1 MAGVSE
7 LVPAVGVTAACA
19 AIGVA
24 RASFYRQARPR
35 VRQEHL
41 VIDALMPGN
50 GPSGSARPSPSLR
63 HEGAVGERSEQIDP
77 ARVMGPGVGEP
88 PPAMNSAGPVPARV
102 HPRALSVAEQ
112 QAVLDVLHSARFQDA
127 APATVY
133 ATLLDEQVYLA
144 SERTMYRLLAAE
156 GETRPRRDQLVH
168 PTYQKPELLATVP
181 NQVWS
186 WDSTKL
192 LGPATWTYSYLDVI
206 LDVFSRYVVGW
217 MVAHREQAELAERLI
232 AETIAKQ
239 EVPAGQLTLHAD
251 RGSSMTSKPVAFL
264 LADLGVTKTHSRP
277 HVSNDN
283 PYAEAQFKTLKYRPG
298 FPVRF
303 ASIEEARAFGQDF
316 FRWYNADH
324 RHASIGLLPP
334 EVVHYG
340 QAQAAYDIRS
350 AVLADAYAA
359 HPERFVRQAP
369 RPPQLP
375 TAAWINP
382 PNPTGDTPTASEETH
397 Q

>member
-1 MAGVSE
+1 MASVAA
-7 LVPAVGVTAACA
+7 LVPVVGVTAACETL
-19 AIGVA
+19 GVA
-24 RASFYRQARPR
+24 RATFYRQARPLAAR
-35 VRQEHL
+35 DHL
-41 VIDALMPGN
+41 TTVAPEPEDLPIVPDLSP
-50 GPSGSARPSPSLR
+50 PSLR
-63 HEGAVGERSEQIDP
+63 HEGAAGERSELMLPVLSSNQGLG
-77 ARVMGPGVGEP
+77 AS
-88 PPAMNSAGPVPARV
+88 PPASPTSRS

-112 QAVLDVLHSARFQDA
+112 QAVREVLHSPRFQDA

-168 PTYQKPELLATVP
+168 PTYQKPELLATAP

-186 WDSTKL
+186 WDITKL
-192 LGPATWTYSYLDVI
+192 LGPAKWTYYYLYVI
-206 LDVFSRYVVGW
+206 LDVFSRYVTGW
-217 MVAHREQAELAERLI
+217 MVAHREQADLAERLI

-239 EVPAGQLTLHAD
+239 AVPAGQLTLHAD

-283 PYAEAQFKTLKYRPG
+283 PYSESQFKTLKYRPG
-298 FPVRF
+298 FPDRF
-303 ASIEEARAFGQDF
+303 ASIEEARAFCQDF
-316 FRWYNADH
+316 FRWYNAEH
-324 RHASIGLLPP
+324 RHSGIGLLPP

-340 QAQAAYDIRS
+340 QAQAAYDARS
-350 AVLADAYAA
+350 QVLAAAHAA
-359 HPERFVRQAP
+359 HPERFVRQVP

-382 PNPTGDTPTASEETH
+382 PKPTSDSPTQSEEVR